1 MHLDRGEKLRKQT
14 FLMIVVLAYIFSI
27 IGAAAADESVSN
39 DSDSSDIT
47 DNFTAVDP
55 DNTTDESTTS
65 DNETAYETDPTTG
78 ALIDPTTGELID
90 PETGDIIDSTSAD
103 NETAYETDPT
113 TGDLIDP
120 TTGDL
125 IDPETG
131 YLIDPTTGDLI
142 DPESGYYLIDPI
154 TGELID
160 PETRDVINSTDDS
173 DNTTYP
179 ISAYPILGDGDNSDI
194 EPVYLLAKET
204 STAKDISFSQ
214 SDVSGAD
221 NKTNITA
228 GEKSTVLAQ
237 INGNGSLITNNK
249 TINPT
254 ANNNEHFIISKK
266 NSTNNNSSTV
276 PPKSTGNPFLPFLMI
291 FGGAM
296 TVKMRK

>member
-1 MHLDRGEKLRKQT
+1 
-14 FLMIVVLAYIFSI
+14 MIVVLIYIFSI
-27 IGAAAADESVSN
+27 IGAAAADESVPN

-55 DNTTDESTTS
+55 DNTSNDSTDETT
-65 DNETAYETDPTTG
+65 YDPEAG
-78 ALIDPTTGELID
+78 YLIDSE
-90 PETGDIIDSTSAD
+90 
-103 NETAYETDPT
+103 

-131 YLIDPTTGDLI
+131 YLIDPTTGELIDPETGYLIDPTTGELI

-160 PETRDVINSTDDS
+160 PETGDVINSTDDS

-179 ISAYPILGDGDNSDI
+179 IITYPISAYPILGDGDNGDI

-228 GEKSTVLAQ
+228 GEISTVLAQ
-237 INGNGSLITNNK
+237 INGNESLITNNK

-254 ANNNEHFIISKK
+254 ANNNEHFTMSTK
-266 NSTNNNSSTV
+266 NNTGTNSSTV
-276 PPKSTGNPFLPFLMI
+276 PPKNTGNPFLPFLMI
-291 FGGAM
+291 FGGAIA
-296 TVKMRK
+296 VKIRK